1 MNKLIKMLS
10 KRFLVILFVIFAF
23 FIIATGNKKTRIIS
37 YNTNNVKSVQAIHIV
52 NKYNSLIKDNAPK
65 QTDSFQ
71 EAIQIAPSEPVSFTG
86 TMTSY
91 GPDCPGCSGKSG
103 CPPRQDFRNG
113 NIYFSDSTYGNVR
126 IVATDS
132 AIPCGTI
139 VKISGTNYGE
149 PIYAVALDRG
159 GAIVQNKMD
168 LLYES
173 NSVAAKAG
181 TQYNVSFE
189 IIRWGW

>member
-1 MNKLIKMLS
+1 MNRLVKMLS
-10 KRFLVILFVIFAF
+10 KRFLVILFIIFAF
-23 FIIATGNKKTRIIS
+23 FIIATGNSKEKIIS

-52 NKYNSLIKDNAPK
+52 NKYNSLVKERAPK
-65 QTDSFQ
+65 VVNSFY
-71 EAIQIAPSEPVSFTG
+71 EAIKIAPSEPVIFSG

-113 NIYFSDSTYGNVR
+113 NIYFTDSTYGNVR

-139 VKISGTNYGE
+139 VKITTVNSGE

-173 NSVAAKAG
+173 NSVASSAG
-181 TQYNVSFE
+181 TQYNVTFE
-189 IIRWGW
+189 IVRWGW